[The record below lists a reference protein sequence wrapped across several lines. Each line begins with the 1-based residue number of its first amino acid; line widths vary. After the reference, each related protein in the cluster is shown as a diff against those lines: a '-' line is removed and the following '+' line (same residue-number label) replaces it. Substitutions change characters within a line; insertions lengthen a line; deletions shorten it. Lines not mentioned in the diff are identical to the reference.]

1 MSLFSIVRKRNG
13 TISWT
18 KDQVRYIVN
27 KYVEENQS
35 IKQLSTDFGCSSQ
48 AIRAV
53 LRKQDIP
60 LKGNTNG
67 YPRNSLYFYD
77 INSADKAYWLGFL
90 YADGCVSEK
99 SNEISCS
106 QKSKEHLIKLQQA
119 IGAINHKI
127 VTVKDNRFSEECIYY
142 CFAIKDKQLHQDL
155 IKWGCIPNK
164 SLILSKIPNIPREY
178 VSHFLRGYFDGDG
191 SLHYLKNTN
200 NYRIS
205 FTCGSKEFLEDIR
218 HELQKDNL
226 SIRKDLKHNVYQL
239 QISGR
244 KQVKKILDYLYKDSN
259 QNIRL
264 DRKYKLYL
272 NCSEWAHSN

>member
-27 KYVEENQS
+27 KYTEENQS

-272 NCSEWAHSN
+272 DCSEWAHSN

>member
-1 MSLFSIVRKRNG
+1 MSLFSIVRRTDG

-18 KDQVRYIVN
+18 NDQVRYILN
-27 KYVEENQS
+27 KYIEENQS
-35 IKQLSTDFGCSSQ
+35 IKQLSTDFGCSPQ
-48 AIRAV
+48 AIRAM
-53 LRKQDIP
+53 LRKQNIT
-60 LKGNTNG
+60 LKGNKNG

-77 INSADKAYWLGFL
+77 INSVDKAYWLGFL
-90 YADGCVSEK
+90 YADGCVVEK
-99 SNEISCS
+99 KNEIFCS
-106 QKSKEHLIKLQQA
+106 QKSKEHLVKFQQA
-119 IGAINHKI
+119 IEAINHKI
-127 VTVKDNRFSEECIYY
+127 VKVKDNRFSQECIYY
-142 CFAIKDKQLHQDL
+142 RFAIKDKQLCKDL
-155 IKWGCIPNK
+155 IRWGCVPNK

-200 NYRIS
+200 NYRMS

-226 SIRKDLKHNVYQL
+226 SIRKDTNKNVYQL
-239 QISGR
+239 RISGR

-264 DRKYKLYL
+264 DKKYKLYL
-272 NCSEWAHSN
+272 DCSEWAHSN